1 MPVSQSCLSIKRGD
15 SFSRTIYFNDEDDAN
30 IDITGWTIFLTIKAK
45 ADDPDSSAVISKTI
59 TTFSDPTAGIAE
71 ISLTPTDTN
80 QAIASYVYD
89 IQVKTNVGEI
99 YTIVEGILTITKD
112 ITQRTS

>member
-1 MPVSQSCLSIKRGD
+1 MVEQVCIQIKRGD
-15 SFSRTIYFNDEDDAN
+15 TWSKTMYFENEDGAR
-30 IDITGWTIFLTIKAK
+30 IDITGWTIFLTVKAK
-45 ADDPDSSAVISKTI
+45 ASDLDTSAVISKTL
-59 TTFSDPTAGIAE
+59 TTFSDPTNGEAE

>member
-1 MPVSQSCLSIKRGD
+1 MGIEDICLSIKRGD
-15 SFSRTIYFNDEDDAN
+15 SWSKTMYFNDENGNN
-30 IDITGWTIFLTIKAK
+30 IDITGWTIFLTVKAK
-45 ADDPDSSAVISKTI
+45 ADDLDAAAVISKTI

-80 QAIASYVYD
+80 QVIASYVYD

>member
-1 MPVSQSCLSIKRGD
+1 MVEQVCIQIKRGD
-15 SFSRTIYFNDEDDAN
+15 TWSKTMYFENEDGAR
-30 IDITGWTIFLTIKAK
+30 IDITGWTIFLTVKAK
-45 ADDPDSSAVISKTI
+45 TDDLDAAAIISKTI
-59 TTFSDPTAGIAE
+59 TVFSNPTAGEAE